1 MNAAPSVWILVIR
14 AASGVVPLRAAAR
27 LMAPT
32 VPVTI
37 WFISVTAHGA
47 QAVMN
52 RQPARTTET
61 NDSFDIRM
69 ELRMERMGLMTGY
82 SPLAGLAG
90 HSLDFWS
97 DMNFES
103 SLLAHWLPHKGIAS
117 SNAFNRLSSHPAIS
131 MLLRQ
136 TRAIHHWLTSPLVLS

>member
-52 RQPARTTET
+52 RQPTRMTET
-61 NDSFDIRM
+61 SDSFDIRM
-69 ELRMERMGLMTGY
+69 ELRMERMGRMGLIAN
-82 SPLAGLAG
+82 SPWP
-90 HSLDFWS
+90 DWP
-97 DMNFES
+97 
-103 SLLAHWLPHKGIAS
+103 LLATALSYRTGISGPILSHTRLHKAGAH
-117 SNAFNRLSSHPAIS
+117 RLGGHQ
-131 MLLRQ
+131 RR
-136 TRAIHHWLTSPLVLS
+136 TRFRR

>member
-61 NDSFDIRM
+61 SDSFDIRM
-69 ELRMERMGLMTGY
+69 ELRMERTGLMTGY
-82 SPLAGLAG
+82 SPLSADGAGC
-90 HSLDFWS
+90 DFAFMS
-97 DMNFES
+97 D
-103 SLLAHWLPHKGIAS
+103 
-117 SNAFNRLSSHPAIS
+117 R
-131 MLLRQ
+131 
-136 TRAIHHWLTSPLVLS
+136 